1 MRMDFLTWPHWAGV
15 IHEGFRTPPLSPAV
29 AAKADLNPRGSAR
42 VRRHWKSRLAD
53 GARSDSGGGLFGSV
67 RSAYPACRCNHMDCR
82 YVTDSVTLRIVIK
95 TFRHKGLAALFET
108 GNARKVQP
116 KHAKRLN
123 LILTALNAATQAAQM
138 AMPGMRFHP
147 LHGDR
152 YSVWVD
158 ENYRVT
164 FRFQGGHAYEVDYED
179 YH

>member
-1 MRMDFLTWPHWAGV
+1 M
-15 IHEGFRTPPLSPAV
+15 
-29 AAKADLNPRGSAR
+29 
-42 VRRHWKSRLAD
+42 
-53 GARSDSGGGLFGSV
+53 
-67 RSAYPACRCNHMDCR
+67 
-82 YVTDSVTLRIVIK
+82 IK

-123 LILTALNAATQAAQM
+123 LILTARHAATQAEHM

-147 LHGDR
+147 LHGGR

-164 FRFQGGHAYEVDYED
+164 FRFDGGHAYEVDYED

>member
-1 MRMDFLTWPHWAGV
+1 M
-15 IHEGFRTPPLSPAV
+15 IKSFR
-29 AAKADLNPRGSAR
+29 R
-42 VRRHWKSRLAD
+42 
-53 GARSDSGGGLFGSV
+53 
-67 RSAYPACRCNHMDCR
+67 
-82 YVTDSVTLRIVIK
+82 
-95 TFRHKGLAALFET
+95 KGLAALFET

-138 AMPGMRFHP
+138 AMPGMRFN
-147 LHGDR
+147 R

-164 FRFQGGHAYEVDYED
+164 FRFDGGHAYEVDYED